1 MAIVALHPSF
11 QEIIDPDAAVEKI
24 AGGFVFTEGPVWHSG
39 ERSLVFSDIQGDRL
53 SKWTQAAGAVS
64 YRQPSGQA
72 NGNTYDRQG
81 RLLTCEHA
89 NRRVSRTLADG
100 TVETLAGSF
109 EGKRLSS
116 PNDVLCAPNG
126 DLYFTDPPYGL
137 RRQDGQH
144 RRSGDALQRRLSLV
158 GGNRRAHPPGR

>member
-1 MAIVALHPSF
+1 M
-11 QEIIDPDAAVEKI
+11 

-72 NGNTYDRQG
+72 NGNSYDRQG

-89 NRRVSRTLADG
+89 NRRVSRTRRMAPSKPWPGPLR
-100 TVETLAGSF
+100 GS
-109 EGKRLSS
+109 
-116 PNDVLCAPNG
+116 A
-126 DLYFTDPPYGL
+126 
-137 RRQDGQH
+137 
-144 RRSGDALQRRLSLV
+144 
-158 GGNRRAHPPGR
+158 